1 MQVNATSNDYYYDNQ
16 RNQEPKQELDKNAF
30 MQILV
35 NQLRYQNPLS
45 PQDSDSFINQM
56 VQLTTIEQ
64 ITNLTTNME
73 RMLKSEE
80 FNRAVNLIDYQA
92 TVLNADGEPV
102 EGIVEK
108 VTITDGEPML
118 VIGNREYGLGQLV
131 YISKPPVEE
140 QEPDGTTDTTGS
152 TESEEVMGS
161 ENTTQVEEEPNTVE

>member
-92 TVLNADGEPV
+92 TALNANGELV

-108 VTITDGEPML
+108 VTVAGGEPML
-118 VIGNREYGLGQLV
+118 VIGNREYSLGQLV

-140 QEPDGTTDTTGS
+140 QEPAGTNNSTG
-152 TESEEVMGS
+152 TKSEEVADS
-161 ENTTQVEEEPNTVE
+161 DNNTQVEEEPTTAE

>member
-1 MQVNATSNDYYYDNQ
+1 MQVNATSNDYYYDDQ
-16 RNQEPKQELDKNAF
+16 RNQKPKQELDKNAF

-92 TVLNADGEPV
+92 TALNANGELV

-108 VTITDGEPML
+108 VTVAGGEPML
-118 VIGNREYGLGQLV
+118 VIGNREYSLGQLV

-140 QEPDGTTDTTGS
+140 QEPAGTNNSTG
-152 TESEEVMGS
+152 TKSEEVADS
-161 ENTTQVEEEPNTVE
+161 DNNTQVEEEPTTAE